1 MTSLQNLS
9 YLCGLI
15 QFCRMFDY
23 PYHTI
28 AGESEGIYREKGSKF
43 IALAYPVK
51 TEEDVKQH
59 VAEVKKKYYDARH
72 HCYAYILGPNK
83 DAYRLNDDGE
93 PSGTAGRPIHGQL
106 LSKDVTDTLIIVV
119 RYFGGI
125 KLGVSGLLNAYKTA
139 AKDALDNNTIVE
151 RFVEENYAVRFP
163 PLGMNKVMQLLKR
176 DTVKITGQAYEAD
189 CIIHFTVQK
198 RDADN
203 LLEALRKI
211 DGAAVQ
217 TA

>member
-1 MTSLQNLS
+1 MFQLS
-9 YLCGLI
+9 E
-15 QFCRMFDY
+15 MFDFT
-23 PYHTI
+23 YHTI
-28 AGESEGIYREKGSKF
+28 AGESEGLYKEKGSKF

-59 VAEVKKKYYDARH
+59 VADVKKKYYDARH

-93 PSGTAGRPIHGQL
+93 PSGTAGRPIYGQL

-139 AKDALDNNTIVE
+139 AKDALDNNTIIE
-151 RFVEENYAVRFP
+151 RFVEEDYLVRFP

-198 RDADN
+198 RDADT

-211 DGAAVQ
+211 DGASIE
-217 TA
+217 TL